1 MKPSPPFP
9 YSRVGKASALTVE
22 QLCLSI
28 LYEGE
33 ATGYDIRR
41 RFSAGE
47 EALFADASIGAIY
60 PALTK
65 LEAKGLVGFVIEE
78 QVGKPSRK
86 VYRITE
92 AGRQAFMAGLR
103 EPLAKDKFQSS
114 FLHFLR
120 FAHLAPREVVVANI
134 EARQQHLDDEVGR
147 LEAMLSQSS
156 SSSQGRWM
164 LEYALAM
171 TQAMRD
177 GLDTAIRKICA
188 DPICAKSGSVES
200 KSPPARG

>member
-1 MKPSPPFP
+1 M
-9 YSRVGKASALTVE
+9 TVE

-28 LYEGE
+28 LFQGQ

-41 RFSAGE
+41 HFSEGE
-47 EALFADASIGAIY
+47 AALFADASLGAIY
-60 PALTK
+60 PALAK
-65 LEAKGLVGFVIEE
+65 LEAKGLVDLVIEE
-78 QVGKPSRK
+78 QMGKPSRK

-92 AGRQAFMAGLR
+92 AGRQAFLAGLR

-120 FAHLAPREVVVANI
+120 FAHLAPREVVVANV

-171 TQAMRD
+171 TQAMRV
-177 GLDTAIRKICA
+177 GLESVVRKICA
-188 DPICAKSGSVES
+188 DPSRAEGRSAEPR
-200 KSPPARG
+200 SPST

>member
-9 YSRVGKASALTVE
+9 YSRIGKASALTVE

-60 PALTK
+60 PALAK
-65 LEAKGLVGFVIEE
+65 LEAKGLVGFEIEE
-78 QVGKPSRK
+78 QIGKPSRK

-188 DPICAKSGSVES
+188 DPICAKGGSVES
-200 KSPPARG
+200 KSPSARG